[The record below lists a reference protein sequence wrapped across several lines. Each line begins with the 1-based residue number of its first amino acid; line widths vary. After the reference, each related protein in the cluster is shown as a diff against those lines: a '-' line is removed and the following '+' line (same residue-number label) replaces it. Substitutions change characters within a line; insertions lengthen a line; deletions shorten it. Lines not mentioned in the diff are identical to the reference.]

1 MSLRSMDEVLE
12 NKTKNHIKNSET
24 VKLTIKNCNNIDN
37 GSILIKKNILNIK
50 YGINGTGKSSIAK
63 AILCSSEDQNNDSD
77 SFNQLKPFKCIG
89 QADNDPEISGMDEI
103 NNVKIFNE
111 EYVNEFVFL
120 PDELLKGSFDIFI
133 RNDAYE
139 KGLKEIDDLVATI
152 SKTFIQNEEIDI
164 LINDLN
170 ELSSSF
176 GKPTKSGI
184 HASSIFSKA
193 FKKGNKVINIPEGL
207 ENYKDYIRHDEN
219 YKWIKWQLDGQPYL
233 HITEKCPYCVSN
245 IEEKKQTI
253 KHITE
258 VYDSK
263 SVQNLNRI
271 ISIFHKLNNYFSEET
286 RLKIDKFIKNTEGYN
301 DEQVAYLREI
311 KEQIDRLKEKFSKT
325 KRIGFISLKDVEKVI
340 EELKSHKIDLN
351 LYNHLKSEDTQT
363 KVEIVNS
370 SIDTTLEKVGELQGQ
385 INQQKHLI
393 ERLINEHKTE
403 INSFLKNAGYE
414 YNVDLIDDSE
424 GNYKLKLLHND
435 VKDEITDVKEHLSF
449 GERNAFSLVLFMYDV
464 LKHSP
469 DLVILDDPISS
480 FDKNKKYAIVDMLF
494 RKEKSLKGKTVLLL
508 THDFEPIID
517 MIHHHRDRFEIP
529 TASFLE
535 NNHGD
540 LVEKEIQRADVQT
553 FVEINESNIK
563 ILSDQI
569 INKLV
574 YLRRLYEIN
583 NAKGNGYQLISNLIH
598 KREKPKFNVGSV
610 NRDMTSEEI
619 ISGNKEIQKWI
630 HDFEFNKV
638 LKIISDE
645 KEMKK
650 IYLATENNYE
660 KLHIYR
666 IIFDEK
672 NDIESSVIKKFIN
685 EAFHIENDY
694 IYQLNPRKYQMVPQF
709 VIDECDKAISNI

>member
-1 MSLRSMDEVLE
+1 MLCQHRYQYNMAEL
-12 NKTKNHIKNSET
+12 ET
-24 VKLTIKNCNNIDN
+24 VQLTIKNCNNIDK
-37 GSILIKKNILNIK
+37 GSILIKRNILNIK

-63 AILCSSEDQNNDSD
+63 AILCYSEDQNNDSD
-77 SFNQLKPFKCIG
+77 SLNQLKPFKCIG
-89 QADNDPEISGMDEI
+89 QAGNDPEISGMDEI

-139 KGLKEIDDLVATI
+139 KGLKEINDLVATI
-152 SKTFIQNEEIDI
+152 SKTFSQNEEIDI

-170 ELSSSF
+170 DLSSSF
-176 GKPTKSGI
+176 GKTTKAGI
-184 HASSIFSKA
+184 HASSMLSKA
-193 FKKGNKVINIPEGL
+193 LKNGNKVINIPKGL

-233 HITEKCPYCVSN
+233 NITEKCPYCVSN
-245 IEEKKQTI
+245 IEEKKKTI
-253 KHITE
+253 EHITE

-263 SVQNLNRI
+263 SVQNLNLI

-286 RLKIDKFIKNTEGYN
+286 RLKIDEFIKNTEGYN

-311 KEQIDRLKEKFSKT
+311 KDQIDRLKEKFSKT
-325 KRIGFISLKDVEKVI
+325 KSIGFISLKDVEKVI

-385 INQQKHLI
+385 INQQKQLI
-393 ERLINEHKTE
+393 GRLIKEHKTE

-424 GNYKLKLLHND
+424 GNYKLKLCHND
-435 VKDEITDVKEHLSF
+435 AEDEITDVKEHLSF

-494 RKEKSLKGKTVLLL
+494 SKEKSLKGKTVLLL

-517 MIHHHRDRFEIP
+517 MIHHHRNRFEIP

-574 YLRRLYEIN
+574 YLRRLYEIK
-583 NAKGNGYQLISNLIH
+583 NAKGNGYQLISNLMH
-598 KREKPKFNVGSV
+598 KRERPEFKDGSV

-619 ISGNKEIQKWI
+619 ISGNNEIQEFI
-630 HDFEFNKV
+630 PDFKFNEV
-638 LKIISDE
+638 LKIISDD

-650 IYLATENNYE
+650 NYLATENNYE

-666 IIFDEK
+666 IIFDNK
-672 NDIESSVIKKFIN
+672 GDIESSVIKKFIN

-709 VIDECDKAISNI
+709 VIDECDKAISDI

>member
-1 MSLRSMDEVLE
+1 M
-12 NKTKNHIKNSET
+12 
-24 VKLTIKNCNNIDN
+24 
-37 GSILIKKNILNIK
+37 
-50 YGINGTGKSSIAK
+50 
-63 AILCSSEDQNNDSD
+63 
-77 SFNQLKPFKCIG
+77 
-89 QADNDPEISGMDEI
+89 
-103 NNVKIFNE
+103 
-111 EYVNEFVFL
+111 
-120 PDELLKGSFDIFI
+120 
-133 RNDAYE
+133 
-139 KGLKEIDDLVATI
+139 
-152 SKTFIQNEEIDI
+152 
-164 LINDLN
+164 
-170 ELSSSF
+170 
-176 GKPTKSGI
+176 
-184 HASSIFSKA
+184 
-193 FKKGNKVINIPEGL
+193 
-207 ENYKDYIRHDEN
+207 
-219 YKWIKWQLDGQPYL
+219 
-233 HITEKCPYCVSN
+233 
-245 IEEKKQTI
+245 
-253 KHITE
+253 
-258 VYDSK
+258 
-263 SVQNLNRI
+263 
-271 ISIFHKLNNYFSEET
+271 
-286 RLKIDKFIKNTEGYN
+286 
-301 DEQVAYLREI
+301 
-311 KEQIDRLKEKFSKT
+311 
-325 KRIGFISLKDVEKVI
+325 
-340 EELKSHKIDLN
+340 
-351 LYNHLKSEDTQT
+351 
-363 KVEIVNS
+363 
-370 SIDTTLEKVGELQGQ
+370 
-385 INQQKHLI
+385 
-393 ERLINEHKTE
+393 
-403 INSFLKNAGYE
+403 
-414 YNVDLIDDSE
+414 IDDSE

-598 KREKPKFNVGSV
+598 KREKPEFNDGSV

-619 ISGNKEIQKWI
+619 ISGNKEIQKLI

-666 IIFDEK
+666 IIFDKK
-672 NDIESSVIKKFIN
+672 NDIEFSVIKKFIN